1 MQGYRMAEEF
11 RKLQDAK
18 AELEAER
25 FDKITTTLDALVI
38 VLRNKLAVT
47 EADWKQAVDEATN
60 RR

>member
-1 MQGYRMAEEF
+1 MAEEF